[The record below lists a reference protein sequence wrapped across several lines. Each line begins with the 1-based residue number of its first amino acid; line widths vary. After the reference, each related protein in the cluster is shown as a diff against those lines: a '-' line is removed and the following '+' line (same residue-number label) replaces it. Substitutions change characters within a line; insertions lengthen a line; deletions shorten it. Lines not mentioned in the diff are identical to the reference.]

1 MSIEHK
7 FGLMLASVFVNVIN
21 LGCAQ
26 YNLQEPTIIPTVRAQ
41 TQIQKDQTS
50 QREPDVIN
58 VSTPQE
64 IVDEMLELAK
74 VTKNDVIYDLG
85 SGDGRI
91 PITTAQNDMSEATV
105 VTLYLRRAELN
116 LKLRPQLL
124 KQLKPGTRIVSH
136 AFDMGEWK
144 PNRVVQT
151 KRGTRIYLWV
161 VPEEIPANIRSNILE
176 NSSQFA
182 PGYIHLI
189 NRLRMNNDVEEF
201 EDIN

>member
-1 MSIEHK
+1 
-7 FGLMLASVFVNVIN
+7 
-21 LGCAQ
+21 
-26 YNLQEPTIIPTVRAQ
+26 
-41 TQIQKDQTS
+41 
-50 QREPDVIN
+50 
-58 VSTPQE
+58 
-64 IVDEMLELAK
+64 
-74 VTKNDVIYDLG
+74 
-85 SGDGRI
+85 
-91 PITTAQNDMSEATV
+91 TAQNDMSEATV